1 MRKENMNGPAHYNYK
16 FRIKVSSN
24 TQAKN
29 EAALA
34 VPEVCVFSFSLDK
47 DGKPVEKIETY
58 PEAE

>member
-1 MRKENMNGPAHYNYK
+1 MNGPAHYNYK